1 MDGAWW
7 QVHHAEVRATFHGER
22 LSSCATSSRYGMVRL
37 HSGGRSFN
45 PGGNSGAGA
54 ILVALLAGAARVV
67 LLGYDCQHT
76 GGRTHWHGDHPPGTA
91 GNAGPQTVRKWPGH
105 FRAVQRQAGRVP
117 IINCTRETAL
127 DVFPR
132 GELERVLC

>member
-7 QVHHAEVRATFHGER
+7 EVHHAEVARTFRGER
-22 LSSCATSSRYGMVRL
+22 FSSCATSSRYGMKRL
-37 HSGGRSFN
+37 GGDGHRFN
-45 PGGNSGAGA
+45 PQGNSGAAA
-54 ILVALLAGAARVV
+54 ILLALLMGARRVV

-76 GGRTHWHGDHPPGTA
+76 GGRAHWHGDHPPGTA
-91 GNAGPQTVRKWPGH
+91 GNAGIRTLRKWPGQ
-105 FRAVQRQAGRVP
+105 FRAVAKQAGAVP

-132 GELERVLC
+132 GELEQALC